1 VVVQKAAPSRGGV
14 LGRRGTPDS
23 GLADVDAELEH
34 SRWMR
39 GAPQNGLAALIRR
52 IVWLRVSA
60 FVLDRP
66 EWRDRPRQW
75 MGKPLRCHPITVAVL
90 TSTKVSRS

>member
-34 SRWMR
+34 SPWTR
-39 GAPQNGLAALIRR
+39 GTPQNGLAALIRR
-52 IVWLRVSA
+52 IV
-60 FVLDRP
+60 
-66 EWRDRPRQW
+66 
-75 MGKPLRCHPITVAVL
+75 
-90 TSTKVSRS
+90 